1 MAAYTVSNPLPTVFG
16 DRKALICRIT
26 GDNTNYTTG
35 GDVVQPSWF
44 GMKYV
49 DYIIFQGM
57 DTTGTN
63 LPIFLRTANTAPKIL
78 QFILSSAAE
87 MSGANTSAFDVI
99 VVGQ

>member
-16 DRKALICRIT
+16 DRKALICRMT

-35 GDVVQPSWF
+35 GDVIQPSWF

-49 DYIIFQGM
+49 DYIIFQAM
-57 DTTGTN
+57 DTTAAN
-63 LPIFLRTANTAPKIL
+63 LPIYLRGAAGATQKLYIQGFGGF
-78 QFILSSAAE
+78 QF
-87 MSGANTSAFDVI
+87 SGSNALIFDVI